1 MKCNLDAA
9 TTDSWPEE
17 RLLKNFKEARKRLW
31 SLGGIFAPVYTAS
44 LVSSGFQVKAVHVLP
59 RKPFMGGVQ
68 RLKGEEWKRRVGTY
82 VLFLSV
88 ALSQE
93 LEEG

>member
-1 MKCNLDAA
+1 M
-9 TTDSWPEE
+9 
-17 RLLKNFKEARKRLW
+17 LW
-31 SLGGIFAPVYTAS
+31 SLREIFASVYTAS

-59 RKPFMGGVQ
+59 RKPFMVGVQ
-68 RLKGEEWKRRVGTY
+68 QLKGKEWKSRVGTY

-88 ALSQE
+88 TLTQD